1 MAGVDNLVTL
11 TPEEAREQGRKGG
24 IASGKA
30 RRERR
35 QMRETLQ
42 LLLDMPMKAGKSVDV
57 EEIKNYAKLKGK
69 NISVQEAMLIAQVQ
83 KAMRGDTK
91 AAEFIRDTAGQK
103 PVENVDMNVNKLP
116 IVICNEDDLED

>member
-1 MAGVDNLVTL
+1 
-11 TPEEAREQGRKGG
+11 
-24 IASGKA
+24 
-30 RRERR
+30 
-35 QMRETLQ
+35 MRETLQ